1 MLYSSNQTKSAPK
14 AWWLRAASNHCTDL
28 MTRRLY
34 AAPLVVWWTPTSR
47 LGLDHR
53 PRTSATVPA
62 EWCRIAATYHSLN
75 GLIISANPASSTRP
89 LSIFVKWQD
98 SWWQRSSATFQVSAR
113 RRHMRP
119 HNRWEE
125 EEEKK
130 ESVSSDVKSF
140 SFYRA
145 IRGFITA
152 EWCQDSLWL
161 GNG

>member
-89 LSIFVKWQD
+89 PLHFCQVTGQLMAEKLRYLSSFSQAP
-98 SWWQRSSATFQVSAR
+98 SHATAQPMR
-113 RRHMRP
+113 RRRK
-119 HNRWEE
+119 
-125 EEEKK
+125 KK